1 LGSFA
6 NRIQLD
12 PETFTSDQ
20 SALLRIL
27 HDDLQDAGATP
38 LWNATAVAITAL
50 GHESGRRVV
59 LLFTDGYDSP
69 DRPNGNIP
77 FDEVRRRTQTEEVM
91 VYGIGF
97 SDDCSSAEIL
107 SPGRPETSDVNLQ
120 KRGGGQ
126 GR

>member
-50 GHESGRRVV
+50 GHETGRRVV

-97 SDDCSSAEIL
+97 ADDCSAPEVAPAPA
-107 SPGRPETSDVNLQ
+107 PGAGELR
-120 KRGGGQ
+120 
-126 GR
+126 